1 MTAADAPD
9 AHPFY
14 AEAAR
19 TPDLIDW
26 WDASFTPTVFEA
38 GRAPARVKTL
48 LRLRLEALHGVR
60 YPGLGDPAALGITPE
75 EAAAIGGP
83 VETLPLP
90 ESERAVLALGDEMA
104 LTNMEGYMDEELY
117 QRLAAHYDDG
127 AIFEIGHTMA
137 VLCGFAKFL
146 RVWGITGL

>member
-1 MTAADAPD
+1 M

-14 AEAAR
+14 DAAAA
-19 TPDLIDW
+19 TPDLVDW

-38 GRAPARVKTL
+38 GQAPRRVKVL

-60 YPGLGDPAALGITPE
+60 YPGLGSITEAGITPE

-83 VETLPLP
+83 VETLPL
-90 ESERAVLALGDEMA
+90 SDGERAVMALGDEMA
-104 LTNMEGYMDEELY
+104 LANMEGYMDEELY
-117 QRLAAHYDDG
+117 GRLSAHYSDG

-137 VLCGFAKFL
+137 ILCGFAKFL
-146 RVWGITGL
+146 RVWGLEGLDGSAPRA